1 VSCELELKI
10 LFSRKSRQSRQ
21 RFRAILREIREI
33 ITLVFSSDAARNVPT
48 LSPLIT
54 HFSSLTAQNVL
65 LFFCRKISQLAT
77 HCSSLKA
84 HNSLLKI
91 ASTVY
96 RTTNLLSDNQKGALS
111 LGHSEKKR
119 YFCKR
124 NLINTAHEK
133 VIFIK
138 QKQT

>member
-10 LFSRKSRQSRQ
+10 LFSRESRQSRQ

-33 ITLVFSSDAARNVPT
+33 ITLVFSSDTARNVPT
-48 LSPLIT
+48 PSPLIT
-54 HFSSLTAQNVL
+54 HFSSLTTQNVL

-91 ASTVY
+91 ASTVCK
-96 RTTNLLSDNQKGALS
+96 TTNLLSDNQKVALS
-111 LGHSEKKR
+111 LGRSGRNR
-119 YFCKR
+119 YFCNDNSLNKT
-124 NLINTAHEK
+124 NA
-133 VIFIK
+133 
-138 QKQT
+138 